1 MATLELKQIR
11 KTYDDTEVIHGVDL
25 LIESGEFCVFVGPSG
40 CGKSTLLRM
49 IAGLEDITAGD
60 VEIEGEVVSQ
70 VPAAQRG
77 LAMVFQSYA
86 LYPHMTVRQNLSFGL
101 ENLRMSK
108 EEIDSRVAEAAR
120 MLQIEELLQ
129 RRPGQLSGG
138 QRQRVAIGRTVV
150 REPKVF
156 LFDEPLSNLDAKL
169 RVAMRGEIAALHQ
182 RLGNTMDN
190 QLAGLFSVRSSLLRL
205 GKAPSCSK
213 RHRLSCEHR
222 SKSCSTASCTTP
234 LASGGAAIARPEC
247 ERESDNQHLTEATM
261 TIRACYI

>member
-138 QRQRVAIGRTVV
+138 QRQRFAIGETLAHLNYLVGDGALER
-150 REPKVF
+150 RR
-156 LFDEPLSNLDAKL
+156 DEDGII
-169 RVAMRGEIAALHQ
+169 RYRRAA
-182 RLGNTMDN
+182 
-190 QLAGLFSVRSSLLRL
+190 
-205 GKAPSCSK
+205 
-213 RHRLSCEHR
+213 
-222 SKSCSTASCTTP
+222 
-234 LASGGAAIARPEC
+234 
-247 ERESDNQHLTEATM
+247 
-261 TIRACYI
+261 

>member
-156 LFDEPLSNLDAKL
+156 LFDEPLSNLDAEL
-169 RVAMRGEIAALHQ
+169 CVAMRGE
-182 RLGNTMDN
+182 
-190 QLAGLFSVRSSLLRL
+190 
-205 GKAPSCSK
+205 
-213 RHRLSCEHR
+213 
-222 SKSCSTASCTTP
+222 
-234 LASGGAAIARPEC
+234 
-247 ERESDNQHLTEATM
+247 
-261 TIRACYI
+261 